1 MQPNGL
7 AGVGQGAAASKVVY
21 FSDLEA
27 ERNGKIHR
35 SEVWRFGFNDVYDV
49 YVFYVF
55 GCSENPAT
63 LQRTRLRIGWEPVC
77 VCVKC

>member
-1 MQPNGL
+1 MRRQ
-7 AGVGQGAAASKVVY
+7 VKSD

-77 VCVKC
+77 VCVKLEAI

>member
-1 MQPNGL
+1 MPRQVKLFTSQTWKPKEM
-7 AGVGQGAAASKVVY
+7 AKFIAAK
-21 FSDLEA
+21 FGDL
-27 ERNGKIHR
+27 
-35 SEVWRFGFNDVYDV
+35 DLMM

-77 VCVKC
+77 VCEMLEAI